1 MAEPPTADQ
10 PESERQALISRPH
23 KRGGRRK
30 GAGRPAWKPTD
41 RDREQIGLMA
51 ACGIP
56 DELIAVVLG
65 VHDDTLRKHCAAELQ
80 AAGVEVKARVGGFI
94 VASILGLDGFPGRLK
109 DDRARATLAIFFA
122 KTRMGWRETIAAEHS
137 GPNGGPIPI
146 SAASAELTAE
156 LDRIAERVAGREAG
170 PLIEG

>member
-1 MAEPPTADQ
+1 
-10 PESERQALISRPH
+10 
-23 KRGGRRK
+23 
-30 GAGRPAWKPTD
+30 
-41 RDREQIGLMA
+41 MA

-56 DELIAVVLG
+56 DEMIAVVLG
-65 VHDDTLRKHCAAELQ
+65 VHDDTLRKHCAAELR
-80 AAGVEVKARVGGFI
+80 AAGVQVKARIGGFI
-94 VASILGLDGFPGRLK
+94 VASILGLEGFPGRLK

-122 KTRMGWRETIAAEHS
+122 KTRMGWHETIEHS

-156 LDRIAERVAGREAG
+156 LDRIAERVAGRETG